1 MRKTRYASM
10 VALALASVM
19 ILSTAA
25 LGAVT
30 FDPETGEGF
39 VGKGDVQLAFGWN
52 NKALQD
58 NAAGVT
64 FSYAEVGEYTVRC
77 SRQHP
82 QQGYQEMEFKNREIG
97 VESAIDYEKRR
108 NGGVNNQITGFLLT
122 GLGEET
128 TSGDACPT
136 GWPDEVSRSLN
147 PDAGETVGLFAHYQ
161 DTSVQ
166 LDWPA
171 AE

>member
-39 VGKGDVQLAFGWN
+39 VGKGDVQLAFEWN

-58 NAAGVT
+58 NAADVSFT
-64 FSYAEVGEYTVRC
+64 YEEVGEYTVVCDGHSNPARNP
-77 SRQHP
+77 ST
-82 QQGYQEMEFKNREIG
+82 FNNRELG
-97 VESAIDYEKRR
+97 LEAEVDYDKRR
-108 NGGVNNQITGFLLT
+108 NRQDQITGFILT
-122 GLGEET
+122 GLGDET
-128 TSGDACPT
+128 VSGQACPAA
-136 GWPDEVSRSLN
+136 WEIEVSRTLN
-147 PDAGETVGLFAHYQ
+147 PDAGEIVGLFAHYGEEK
-161 DTSVQ
+161 VQ
-166 LDWPA
+166 LDWPP